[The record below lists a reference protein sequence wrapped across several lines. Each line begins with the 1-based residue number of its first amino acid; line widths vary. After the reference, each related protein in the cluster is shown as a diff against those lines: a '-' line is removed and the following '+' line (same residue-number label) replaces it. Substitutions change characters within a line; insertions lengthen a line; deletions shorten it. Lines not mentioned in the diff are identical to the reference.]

1 MGRAWSLLFEDAMR
15 ETDLLFSQGE
25 LKNFEGTSRTIEG
38 INRTIHVTTGR
49 LSGAAVAAISGQKE
63 LPILA
68 ASSELAKLI
77 VLTAHRIGGH
87 KMIKD
92 TIARTRQIAYIHR
105 PGKLVKNILDNC
117 NICRLKRSKLPSN
130 LWESYLVI
138 GYVQH
143 LHLKRYL

>member
-1 MGRAWSLLFEDAMR
+1 MG

-25 LKNFEGTSRTIEG
+25 LKNFEGTSKTIEG

-49 LSGAAVAAISGQKE
+49 LSSTSVAAVSGQKE

-87 KMIKD
+87 KMAND

-105 PGKLVKNILDNC
+105 PGNLVKSVLDNG
-117 NICRLKRSKLPSN
+117 NICKLKKEQISHQLMGKLPTYRLCPTPPKDLQGHSDQM
-130 LWESYLVI
+130 LL
-138 GYVQH
+138 
-143 LHLKRYL
+143 